1 MTAKGRGALKKVKK
15 PSVIP
20 IYGIGAV
27 WLAWCLTLPL
37 YKLWHFL
44 LLIALSAGGYVGLNK
59 LFPGTT
65 VYVQEPEPDPDT
77 GNAALDEAIR
87 QGRSYLAEM
96 KRLNIAIT
104 DRKIT
109 QNLDEMER
117 ITGQIFD
124 YVAQHPDQLGQIRRF
139 MNYYLPTT
147 LKLLNS
153 YDELARQSARGENI
167 TQAMEKIEDMLDTVV
182 LAFRKQQD
190 SLFASQVMDITA
202 EISVL
207 ESMMAGEGIGTDG
220 MD

>member
-1 MTAKGRGALKKVKK
+1 MKK
-15 PSVIP
+15 PSVVP

-27 WLAWCLTLPL
+27 WLLWCLTLPL

-44 LLIALSAGGYVGLNK
+44 LLIALGAGVWFGLRK

-65 VYVQEPEPDPDT
+65 TYVQAPEPEPDT
-77 GNAALDEAIR
+77 GNAALDETIR
-87 QGRSYLAEM
+87 QGRTYLQEM

-104 DRKIT
+104 DPKIT
-109 QNLDEMER
+109 KNLDEMER

-124 YVAQHPDQLGQIRRF
+124 FVTQHPDQLGQIRRF

-147 LKLLNS
+147 LKLLNT

-167 TQAMEKIEDMLDTVV
+167 TQAMEKIEGMLDTVV

-220 MD
+220 MA